1 MFEVLGGGLCV
12 AGLSHTSHPREVA
25 SGGMVQ
31 VLRPC
36 SVLMVPFG
44 TFLESSGE
52 PRFHLHAATC
62 SVRPQARRGC
72 VGLSGRAGTPLPGAA
87 LALDL
92 GLEADCVSEAE
103 GWGLV
108 PD

>member
-36 SVLMVPFG
+36 SVLRVPFG
-44 TFLESSGE
+44 PFLEGSGE
-52 PRFHLHAATC
+52 PCFHLDVATC
-62 SVRPQARRGC
+62 SMRPQARGGC
-72 VGLSGRAGTPLPGAA
+72 PGLNGRAA
-87 LALDL
+87 LALEL
-92 GLEADCVSEAE
+92 GLEKKGPTV
-103 GWGLV
+103 
-108 PD
+108 